1 MSFCTCCGSE
11 MDEGS
16 EFCPVC
22 GMKVEN
28 PDNINEVI
36 NVDSIAPQ
44 AEKPAA
50 VETPQEEAPE
60 VSSEIPQ
67 AEVPEVSSE
76 IPQAE
81 VPEVSLEAPQAE
93 EPEVSPEAPQEEEP
107 EVSPEAPAAEG
118 PEAGEV
124 SQVEDLVTSQ
134 PIVSQYVENRQ
145 PVYEQPQTDT
155 EEKRPVMVIIAFVS
169 GILSVLTACC
179 FGLGG
184 IFGIAAIIMSVIAAK
199 QQEKKDGMRTV
210 GLILGIVGTVF
221 AAIILLVII
230 IMGLLGAAIGMAQ

>member
-11 MDEGS
+11 MDGGS

-44 AEKPAA
+44 AEEPAA
-50 VETPQEEAPE
+50 VETPQEEASE

-76 IPQAE
+76 TPQAE
-81 VPEVSLEAPQAE
+81 T
-93 EPEVSPEAPQEEEP
+93 PEVSPEAPQEEEP
-107 EVSPEAPAAEG
+107 VVSPEAPEAEG
-118 PEAGEV
+118 PEAVETPQAEAPEAGEV

>member
-44 AEKPAA
+44 A

-76 IPQAE
+76 TPEAE
-81 VPEVSLEAPQAE
+81 TPEVSPEAPQAE
-93 EPEVSPEAPQEEEP
+93 ESEVSPEAPQEEEP
-107 EVSPEAPAAEG
+107 VVSPEAPEAEG

-124 SQVEDLVTSQ
+124 SQAEDLVTSQ

-230 IMGLLGAAIGMAQ
+230 IMGLLGAIIGMAQ

>member
-1 MSFCTCCGSE
+1 MMRRIIAGPISS
-11 MDEGS
+11 
-16 EFCPVC
+16 
-22 GMKVEN
+22 GMVLSGFLMME
-28 PDNINEVI
+28 
-36 NVDSIAPQ
+36 
-44 AEKPAA
+44 
-50 VETPQEEAPE
+50 
-60 VSSEIPQ
+60 
-67 AEVPEVSSE
+67 
-76 IPQAE
+76 
-81 VPEVSLEAPQAE
+81 
-93 EPEVSPEAPQEEEP
+93 SPEAPQEEEP
-107 EVSPEAPAAEG
+107 VVSPEAPEAEG
-118 PEAGEV
+118 PEAVETPQAEAPEAGEV